1 MSAKS
6 ITLTAIALLA
16 VLSTSVS
23 ADTVTRK
30 STKTPVAGDVTANS
44 KDEITV
50 TPKTGAAVKI
60 PANDVASISWTGEPA
75 TVNVVR
81 GDEAGGRLARALD
94 GYTKALEALK
104 SPPPGLKADLE
115 FAIARTTAKIALADS
130 TKLDDAVKKLEAFR
144 ATQADN
150 YNYYECQSFLG
161 QVHATKKDY
170 IKAKLAFDQLGKAPW
185 KDYQMAS
192 KIAGGRLLLLENK
205 ADEAAAAFDAVIAM
219 KAGNPGEELQRQE
232 AMLGKAKILTTQ
244 SKLDDAVKMLDE
256 VIAKAAPED
265 RRVQAEAYVRQGDCL
280 QAQGKDKDALLAY
293 LHVDVLFA
301 NEKSLHAESLYHIS
315 RLWGK
320 VGQAA
325 RATEAREKLESE
337 YPNSDWA
344 KQIKAAPAE
353 TSGS

>member
-1 MSAKS
+1 MSTKHSPIFAVV
-6 ITLTAIALLA
+6 LLA
-16 VLSTSVS
+16 VFATTVRS
-23 ADTVTRK
+23 DTVTRK

-60 PANDVASISWTGEPA
+60 PANDVASISWAGEPA

-81 GDEAGGRLARALD
+81 GDEAGGRLPRALD
-94 GYTKALEALK
+94 GYTKALEGLK
-104 SPPPGLKADLE
+104 SPSPGLKSDLE

-130 TKLDDAVKKLEAFR
+130 TKLDDAIKKLETFR
-144 ATQADN
+144 ATHSDN
-150 YNYYECQSFLG
+150 YNFYECQSFLG
-161 QVHATKKDY
+161 QVHVAKKDY
-170 IKAKLAFDQLGKAPW
+170 VKAKLAFDQLGKAPW

-205 ADEAAAAFDAVIAM
+205 ADEAAAAFDAVVAM
-219 KAGNPGEELQRQE
+219 KAGSPAEELQRQE

-244 SKLDDAVKMLDE
+244 SKHDDAVKLLEE
-256 VIAKAAPED
+256 VIAKAPPED

-280 QAQGKDKDALLAY
+280 QAQGKNKDALLAY
-293 LHVDVLFA
+293 LHVDVLFS

-315 RLWGK
+315 RLWSK

-325 RATEAREKLESE
+325 RATEAREKLEAE
-337 YPNSDWA
+337 YPNSDWT

-353 TSGS
+353 AAGS